1 MADNPQPQRHRRPT
15 VRDVATL
22 ARVSRATVGR
32 YVNGEG
38 YISAASREAVA
49 KAIEEVGFVRSISA
63 RNLVSQRTRMIALI
77 VHEPDVVFV
86 EDPNIGSILLG
97 ANSTL
102 SKSDYL
108 MATIVVDSEVDVAR
122 VVEYLAGG
130 FVDGAIVVSARV
142 EDPVTRAIEQFAVPA
157 VFIGSMPSLPN
168 ATSVGIDN
176 VDASR
181 EITSRLIA
189 TGRSKVGM
197 IAAALDRTSGAD
209 RLAGF
214 TEALG
219 EAFTESLVCPV
230 DLYTYAAGR
239 AGMQELLSREPL
251 IDGVVAA
258 SDAVA
263 AGAMSVLREHGR
275 RVPEDVG
282 VVGFDDSSW
291 ALRCDPPLSTVHQP
305 AFEAGGTAGELVLRL
320 IEGEEI
326 EHGTV
331 LKTPVVWR
339 DSA

>member
-1 MADNPQPQRHRRPT
+1 MVDRPRRPT
-15 VRDVATL
+15 VREVA
-22 ARVSRATVGR
+22 AIAGVSRATVGR
-32 YVNGEG
+32 YVNGQG
-38 YISAASREAVA
+38 YISVAARNAVA
-49 KAIEEVGFVRSISA
+49 SAIEEVGYVPSISA
-63 RNLVSQRTRMIALI
+63 RNLVSQSTRMVALI

-102 SKSDYL
+102 SESNYL
-108 MATIVVDSEVDVAR
+108 MATIVVDNEVDVAR
-122 VVEYLAGG
+122 VVKYLAGG

-157 VFIGSMPSLPN
+157 VFIGNMPILPN

-176 VDASR
+176 LEASR
-181 EITSRLIA
+181 EITTRLRA

-214 TEALG
+214 EAALG
-219 EAFTESLVCPV
+219 DSFTRSLVAPV
-230 DLYTYAAGR
+230 DLYSYAAGR

-275 RVPEDVG
+275 RIPEDVG
-282 VVGFDDSSW
+282 VVGFDDSAW
-291 ALRCDPPLSTVHQP
+291 ALRCHPPLSTVHQP
-305 AFEAGGTAGELVLRL
+305 ASELGRVASELVLRL
-320 IEGEEI
+320 IDREVIGED
-326 EHGTV
+326 TV
-331 LKTPVVWR
+331 LETPVVWR

>member
-1 MADNPQPQRHRRPT
+1 M
-15 VRDVATL
+15 V
-22 ARVSRATVGR
+22 
-32 YVNGEG
+32 
-38 YISAASREAVA
+38 
-49 KAIEEVGFVRSISA
+49 
-63 RNLVSQRTRMIALI
+63 ALI

-102 SKSDYL
+102 SESNYL

-157 VFIGSMPSLPN
+157 VFIGSMPILPN

-176 VDASR
+176 LEASR
-181 EITSRLIA
+181 EITTRLLA

-214 TEALG
+214 EAALG
-219 EAFTESLVCPV
+219 DSFTSSLVVPV

-258 SDAVA
+258 SDAIA

-275 RVPEDVG
+275 RIPEDVG
-282 VVGFDDSSW
+282 VVGFDDSAW
-291 ALRCDPPLSTVHQP
+291 ALRCNPPLSTVHQP
-305 AFEAGGTAGELVLRL
+305 ASEVGRVASELVLRL
-320 IEGEEI
+320 IDGEVVGV
-326 EHGTV
+326 GTV
-331 LKTPVVWR
+331 LETPVVWR

>member
-1 MADNPQPQRHRRPT
+1 MVDQPQSQRHRRPT

-38 YISAASREAVA
+38 YISVASREAVA
-49 KAIEEVGFVRSISA
+49 KAIEQLGFVRSISA

-176 VDASR
+176 VEASR
-181 EITSRLIA
+181 EITARLLA

-214 TEALG
+214 VAALG
-219 EAFTESLVCPV
+219 DSFIESLVSSV

-326 EHGTV
+326 GEDTV

-339 DSA
+339 NSA

>member
-1 MADNPQPQRHRRPT
+1 MAERQSRPRRPT
-15 VRDVATL
+15 VLDVA
-22 ARVSRATVGR
+22 AIAHVSRATVGR
-32 YVNGEG
+32 YVNGQG
-38 YISAASREAVA
+38 YISATAREAVA
-49 KAIEEVGFVRSISA
+49 KAIEEVGFVPSIAA
-63 RNLVSQRTRMIALI
+63 RNLVNQRTRMIALI

-102 SKSDYL
+102 SESNYL

-168 ATSVGIDN
+168 ATTVGIDN
-176 VDASR
+176 VEASR
-181 EITSRLIA
+181 EITTRLLA
-189 TGRSKVGM
+189 TGRTKVGM
-197 IAAALDRTSGAD
+197 IAAALDRSSGAD

-214 TEALG
+214 AAALGDSFSEALV
-219 EAFTESLVCPV
+219 APV
-230 DLYTYAAGR
+230 DLYSYAAGR
-239 AGMQELLSREPL
+239 AGMEELLRREPL

-275 RVPEDVG
+275 QIPEDVG
-282 VVGFDDSSW
+282 VVGFDDSAW
-291 ALRCDPPLSTVHQP
+291 ALRCNPPLSTVHQP
-305 AFEAGGTAGELVLRL
+305 ASELGRAASELVLRL
-320 IEGEEI
+320 IDGEVVGEGRL
-326 EHGTV
+326 V
-331 LKTPVVWR
+331 KTPVVWR